1 MPWGAKSRGL
11 SSSSWWGPTVLPR
24 VPQRALLWPLL
35 ASREAAE
42 WVLGPQHLLPAPLSW
57 TGRSR
62 EGSWSHF
69 WGRITACPGA
79 SQIGGPRG

>member
-1 MPWGAKSRGL
+1 MP
-11 SSSSWWGPTVLPR
+11 SS
-24 VPQRALLWPLL
+24 
-35 ASREAAE
+35 ASGEAAE

-69 WGRITACPGA
+69 RGRITACPETNGG
-79 SQIGGPRG
+79 SQGLTTVAHPAPGLR